1 MMVRAIPSQRRGVQM
16 PREVQYVAPTPRKK
30 INRKEATKI
39 FLAHNGMCCNCGRQ
53 ISVTEDWFIEHVDAL
68 ILGGGEVTD
77 NRRPSHVKNCKAEK
91 DAADA
96 AARSE
101 RDRIVT
107 KNWQRDD
114 ETPHRGF
121 RRALPQKRATTPLTK
136 GVGLAYFTEDTQP

>member
-1 MMVRAIPSQRRGVQM
+1 MVEYI
-16 PREVQYVAPTPRKK
+16 APTKRKK
-30 INRKEATKI
+30 IGRKEATKI

-68 ILGGGEVTD
+68 ILGGAENAD

-96 AARSE
+96 AARSQ

-107 KNWQRDD
+107 KNYQPEDD
-114 ETPHRGF
+114 RQGRGF
-121 RRALPQKRATTPLTK
+121 RKSPPQKRATTPLTK
-136 GVGLAYFTEDTQP
+136 GVGLAYFQEPQN